1 MKAQDSV
8 KNFYPTLRMYT
19 NFAVRT
25 VKKTCAQ
32 FGPREAGSEA
42 EYNAQKFMA
51 EQVGDA
57 ADATMEDSF
66 RLSPRAFLGWLR
78 LAGIFLLIA
87 TACNIVNLFFAKE
100 IPYGP
105 VASLAFSG
113 LIILIML
120 FEFLFYKEFT
130 DPFYKKATS
139 HNVYCVR
146 KPAGET
152 KRRIIL
158 AGHADSSIEWMPTR
172 VGGAGFL
179 YFTFAYGLLG
189 LIYQIV
195 VSVLV
200 LAKPDLSPTVVSV
213 LTYAGCAFV
222 PGHFLLIFFMNYKV
236 CVEGANDNL
245 SGCMTAAAVMKFMG
259 DNDLRFENTE
269 LVVMF
274 SGAEESGLRGAKA
287 AVKQH
292 PEFTDKSVETVF
304 VGLDTIKDYDEMAI
318 YYKDM
323 TGTVKQSPAACAL
336 VKAAGKECELDLKY
350 AVLFAGATDAA
361 AMTQGGVPAVGF
373 CAMNPGPPRY
383 YHTRDDKVDIME
395 PKTIEKTLEL
405 ALKTAYLFDEQGL
418 KEAYDA

>member
-25 VKKTCAQ
+25 VKKVCAQ
-32 FGPREAGSEA
+32 YGPREAGSEA
-42 EYNAQKFMA
+42 EYNAQKFMV

-57 ADATMEDSF
+57 ADTSMEDSF

-87 TACNIVNLFFAKE
+87 TACNILNLFVLRE

-105 VASLAFSG
+105 VAALVLGG
-113 LIILIML
+113 LIILILL

-139 HNVYCVR
+139 HNLYCVR
-146 KPAGET
+146 KPTGDV

-158 AGHADSSIEWMPTR
+158 AGHADSSIEWMPTH
-172 VGGAGFL
+172 VGGAKFL
-179 YFTFAYGLLG
+179 YFTFIYGILG
-189 LIYQIV
+189 LVYQIA
-195 VSVLV
+195 VSVLSLVNNEMAALPV
-200 LAKPDLSPTVVSV
+200 LMFV
-213 LTYAGCAFV
+213 GCAFI
-222 PGHFLLIFFMNYKV
+222 PGHVLLIYFMNYKI
-236 CVEGANDNL
+236 CVDGANDNL

-259 DNDLRFENTE
+259 DNNLRFENTE

-274 SGAEESGLRGAKA
+274 SGAEEAGLRGAKA

-292 PEFTDKSVETVF
+292 PEFADKAVETVF
-304 VGLDTIKDYDEMAI
+304 VGLDTIKDYNDMAI
-318 YYKDM
+318 YYKDI

-361 AMTQGGVPAVGF
+361 AMTQGGIPAVGF

-418 KEAYDA
+418 KEAYDL

>member
-25 VKKTCAQ
+25 VKKVCAQ
-32 FGPREAGSEA
+32 YGPREAGSEA
-42 EYNAQKFMA
+42 EYNAQKFMV

-57 ADATMEDSF
+57 ADTSMEDSF

-87 TACNIVNLFFAKE
+87 TACNILNLFVLRE

-105 VASLAFSG
+105 VAALVLGG
-113 LIILIML
+113 LIILILL

-139 HNVYCVR
+139 HNLYCVR
-146 KPAGET
+146 KPTGEV

-158 AGHADSSIEWMPTR
+158 AGHADSSIEWMPTH
-172 VGGAGFL
+172 VGGAKFL
-179 YFTFAYGLLG
+179 YFTFLYGILG
-189 LIYQIV
+189 LIYQIA
-195 VSVLV
+195 VSVLSLVNNEMAV
-200 LAKPDLSPTVVSV
+200 LPV
-213 LTYAGCAFV
+213 LMFVGCAFI
-222 PGHFLLIFFMNYKV
+222 PGHVLLICFMNYKI
-236 CVEGANDNL
+236 CVDGANDNL

-259 DNDLRFENTE
+259 DNNLRFENTE

-274 SGAEESGLRGAKA
+274 SGAEEAGLRGAKA

-292 PEFTDKSVETVF
+292 PEFADKAVETVF
-304 VGLDTIKDYDEMAI
+304 VGLDTIKDYNDMAI

-336 VKAAGKECELDLKY
+336 VKAAGKECELDLEY

-361 AMTQGGVPAVGF
+361 AMTQGGIPAVGF

-418 KEAYDA
+418 KEAYDL

>member
-1 MKAQDSV
+1 MKANESV
-8 KNFYPTLRMYT
+8 NNFYPTMRMYT
-19 NFAVRT
+19 NFAVRGI
-25 VKKTCAQ
+25 KKTAQQ

-42 EYNAQKFMA
+42 EYGAQKFMA

-57 ADATMEDSF
+57 ADSTMEDSF

-78 LAGIFLLIA
+78 LAGIFMLIA
-87 TACNIVNLFFAKE
+87 LAASIVNAFVAKE

-105 VASLAFSG
+105 AASLVMSC
-113 LIILIML
+113 LVVLMLL

-130 DPFYKKATS
+130 DPFYKKAES

-146 KPAGET
+146 GPSGET

-158 AGHADSSIEWMPTR
+158 AGHADSSIEWMPTH
-172 VGGAGFL
+172 VGGAKFL
-179 YFTFAYGLLG
+179 YFSFAYGFLG
-189 LIYQIV
+189 LVY
-195 VSVLV
+195 
-200 LAKPDLSPTVVSV
+200 TVVAAA
-213 LTYAGCAFV
+213 LTLAYPGLQPILAIAGCAFI
-222 PGHFLLIFFMNYKV
+222 PGYIILIFFMNYKV

-245 SGCMTAAAVMKFMG
+245 SGCMTAAAVMKFLG
-259 DNDLRFENTE
+259 DNKLRLENTE

-274 SGAEESGLRGAKA
+274 SGAEEAGLRGAKA

-292 PEFTDKSVETVF
+292 PEFADKAVETVF

-336 VKAAGKECELDLKY
+336 VKAAGKTCGLDLKY

-361 AMTQGGVPAVGF
+361 AMTQGGIPAVGF
-373 CAMNPGPPRY
+373 CAMNPGPPKY
-383 YHTRDDKVDIME
+383 YHTRDDKCDIME

-405 ALKTAYLFDEQGL
+405 ALETVFLFDEQGL
-418 KEAYDA
+418 KETYGD